1 MTEAF
6 GKILSPVYF
15 DETSLATLDYARH
28 FAQQND
34 GTVDT
39 NQPAGGLV
47 ALAAAI
53 IGMLAGLGGGWLIGI
68 NVAEGTFEEEEVQR
82 PAMARNEMSVAD

>member
-1 MTEAF
+1 M
-6 GKILSPVYF
+6 KKHILSGVIF
-15 DETSLATLDYARH
+15 GIFFGLIIARG
-28 FAQQND
+28 AMSSAL
-34 GTVDT
+34 
-39 NQPAGGLV
+39 PAGGLV